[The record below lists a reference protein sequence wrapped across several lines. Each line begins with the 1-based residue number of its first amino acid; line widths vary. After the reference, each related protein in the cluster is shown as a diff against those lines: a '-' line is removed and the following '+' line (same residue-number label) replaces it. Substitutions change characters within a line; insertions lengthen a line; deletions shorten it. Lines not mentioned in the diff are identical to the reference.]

1 MAVPVQLGTAY
12 KIDFG
17 APAYTGY
24 TPEDLAIESTGTQ
37 EEHTDVNGA
46 TDNVI
51 VRNLGTQITAT
62 FSILNTGGSLTPPAQ
77 GATVTLTPPQ
87 GTSTLYR
94 VVSAS
99 VRSTRG
105 IAQLSL
111 TGIKEVSMTYA

>member
-1 MAVPVQLGTAY
+1 MAAPVQLGTAY

-17 APAYTGY
+17 SFSYTGY
-24 TPEDLAIESTGTQ
+24 VPEDVAIETTGSQ

-51 VRNLGTQITAT
+51 VRNLGTQISGT
-62 FSILNTGGSLTPPAQ
+62 FSILDSGGSLTPPAQ
-77 GATVTLTPPQ
+77 GASVTITPPQ
-87 GTSTLYR
+87 GTSTVYR
-94 VVSAS
+94 VVSSS

-111 TGIKEVSMTYA
+111 TAVKEVSMTYS